1 MKHSFTQNYLRKIRD
16 DLMTVWKQDS
26 GRELSTDTS
35 GQFYSTRYKTR
46 TETQQHKQ
54 VYADIDQISL

>member
-1 MKHSFTQNYLRKIRD
+1 
-16 DLMTVWKQDS
+16 MTVWKPDS

-35 GQFYSTRYKTR
+35 GQIYSTRYKTR

-54 VYADIDQISL
+54 VYADIDQIPL